1 MKLNG
6 TSLNTPPNG
15 TPTNGNGVLHDRDN
29 HNHNGAN
36 VDHRLIDDMG
46 DDHHTSS
53 IDTPMRPDAFDL
65 DDNLKIDLIEEH
77 FREIMTVLGLDLT
90 DDSLKGS
97 PRRVAKMYVQEVFKG
112 LNPANKP
119 SATLFDNKFRYNEM
133 LVEKDITVQTYCEHH
148 FVPVIGKAHVAYIS
162 SGKVIGLSKL
172 NRIVD
177 YFAKRPQV
185 QERLT
190 VQIAEELKKVL
201 ETEDVAV
208 IIDAKHLCVS
218 TRGVHDINS
227 ATVTSSYGGKFENE
241 ATRQELLHYIGQSF
255 VTI

>member
-6 TSLNTPPNG
+6 TSSNTPPTSQPMTG
-15 TPTNGNGVLHDRDN
+15 THQTDSTNVS
-29 HNHNGAN
+29 AWE
-36 VDHRLIDDMG
+36 VDELIDEIG
-46 DDHHTSS
+46 DAHGTAS
-53 IDTPMRPDAFDL
+53 IDTPMRADAFAM
-65 DDNLKIDLIEEH
+65 DDALKIDLIEEH
-77 FREIMTVLGLDLT
+77 FREIMGILGLDLT

-97 PRRVAKMYVQEVFKG
+97 PRRVAKMYVNEIFSG

-119 SATLFDNKFRYNEM
+119 KPTLFDNKFRYNEM

-148 FVPVIGKAHVAYIS
+148 FVPIIGKAHVAYIS

-172 NRIVD
+172 NRVVE
-177 YFAKRPQV
+177 YFCKRPQV

-190 VQIAEELKKVL
+190 VQIAEELKRVL

-208 IIDAKHLCVS
+208 VIDAKHLCVS

-227 ATVTSSYGGKFENE
+227 STITASYGGKFSEE
-241 ATRQELLHYIGQSF
+241 ATKQELLRY
-255 VTI
+255 VTQPSVNI

>member
-6 TSLNTPPNG
+6 TSSNTPSNG
-15 TPTNGNGVLHDRDN
+15 HALNGHGHHSDEL
-29 HNHNGAN
+29 
-36 VDHRLIDDMG
+36 VDELG
-46 DDHHTSS
+46 DDHGTSS
-53 IDTPMRPDAFDL
+53 IDTPMRDDAFAL
-65 DDNLKIDLIEEH
+65 DDDLKMELIEEH
-77 FREIMTVLGLDLT
+77 FREIMNILGLDLT

-97 PRRVAKMYVQEVFKG
+97 PRRVAKMYVKEIFSG

-119 SATLFDNKFRYNEM
+119 KSTLFDNKFQYNEM

-148 FVPVIGKAHVAYIS
+148 FVPIIGKAHVAYIS

-172 NRIVD
+172 NRIVE
-177 YFAKRPQV
+177 YFCKRPQV

-190 VQIAEELKKVL
+190 IQIADELKRVL

-218 TRGVHDINS
+218 TRGVRDLNS
-227 ATVTSSYGGKFENE
+227 TTITSSYSGKFEQE
-241 ATRQELLHYIGQSF
+241 ATRQELLRYVAQPSVGL
-255 VTI
+255 